1 MEKQKFTGA
10 EYGGIT
16 FSGAVIV
23 YAALS
28 LIFAVICSFTG
39 FSDNGGDVYIYLNYL
54 VSPVAIT
61 IALFVVTKFARQPL
75 RRSLLVKMPP
85 GAAAKWCAVAVLLAF
100 GLLFSLSWLNI
111 GFEKLIRWLGYKPAP
126 SYFPDLSGGRVA
138 LALFVMAVLPAL
150 FEEVLFRGA
159 VLQSIKEETGHLN
172 AVLLCGMCFALYHA
186 SALQTIYQFVCGC
199 AFALLTIRSRS
210 LVPGII
216 AHFLNNAVIIILQAC
231 GLDTSGSLF
240 DWAPLWAAV
249 LVTVLSALSLS
260 AAAALLAADKTPFAK
275 PVKGGVFSFIVTAS
289 VGIVILAVFWISG
302 FFG

>member
-28 LIFAVICSFTG
+28 LIFAVICSSTG

-126 SYFPDLSGGRVA
+126 SYFPDLSGGRAA
-138 LALFVMAVLPAL
+138 LALLVMAVLPAL

-199 AFALLTIRSRS
+199 AFALLAIRSRS
-210 LVPGII
+210 VLPGML
-216 AHFLNNAVIIILQAC
+216 AHFLNNATIIILQAC

-249 LVTVLSALSLS
+249 LVTVLSALSL
-260 AAAALLAADKTPFAK
+260 AGAVAVMAADKTPLKK
-275 PVKGGVFSFIVTAS
+275 PVKGGVFAFFIAAAA
-289 VGIVILAVFWISG
+289 GIVVLAVLWVAG

>member
-10 EYGGIT
+10 QFGGLA
-16 FSGAVIV
+16 FSGTVIV
-23 YAALS
+23 YVVLS
-28 LIFAVICSFTG
+28 FIFSIVSQLTD
-39 FSDNGGDVYIYLNYL
+39 FSESGDSYIYISYI

-61 IALFVVTKFARQPL
+61 IALAALTRFARRPL
-75 RRSLLVKMPP
+75 AGMLPVRMSPP
-85 GAAAKWCAVAVLLAF
+85 SAAKWCAVAVLLAF

-111 GFEKLIRWLGYKPAP
+111 GFERLLRLIGYDASP

-138 LALFVMAVLPAL
+138 LALFVMALLPAL
-150 FEEVLFRGA
+150 FEEALFRG
-159 VLQSIKEETGHLN
+159 VLLQSIKEETGHLN
-172 AVLLCGMCFALYHA
+172 AVLLCGMCFALFHA
-186 SALQTIYQFVCGC
+186 SALQTIYQFACGC
-199 AFALLTIRSRS
+199 AFALLAIRSRS
-210 LVPGII
+210 VLPGML
-216 AHFLNNAVIIILQAC
+216 AHFLNNATIIILQAC

-249 LVTVLSALSLS
+249 LVTVLSVLSLS

>member
-16 FSGAVIV
+16 FSGTVIV
-23 YAALS
+23 YVVLS
-28 LIFAVICSFTG
+28 FIFSIVSQLTD
-39 FSDNGGDVYIYLNYL
+39 FSESGDSYIYIKYI

-61 IALFVVTKFARQPL
+61 IALAALTRFARRPL
-75 RRSLLVKMPP
+75 AGMLPVRMSPP
-85 GAAAKWCAVAVLLAF
+85 GAAKWCAVAVLLAF

-111 GFEKLIRWLGYKPAP
+111 GFERLLRLIGYDAAP

-138 LALFVMAVLPAL
+138 LALLVMAVLPAL

-199 AFALLTIRSRS
+199 AFALLAIRSRS

-231 GLDTSGSLF
+231 GLDTSGSVF

-249 LVTVLSALSLS
+249 LVTVLSVLSLS

-289 VGIVILAVFWISG
+289 VGIVILAVSWISG

>member
-10 EYGGIT
+10 QFGGLA
-16 FSGAVIV
+16 FSGTVIV
-23 YAALS
+23 YVVLS
-28 LIFAVICSFTG
+28 FIFSIVSQLTD
-39 FSDNGGDVYIYLNYL
+39 FSESGDSYIYISYI

-61 IALFVVTKFARQPL
+61 IALAALTRFARRPL
-75 RRSLLVKMPP
+75 AGMLPVRMSPP
-85 GAAAKWCAVAVLLAF
+85 GAAKWCAVAVLLAF

-111 GFEKLIRWLGYKPAP
+111 GFERLLRLIGYDASP

-138 LALFVMAVLPAL
+138 LALFVMALLPAL
-150 FEEVLFRGA
+150 FEEALFRG
-159 VLQSIKEETGHLN
+159 VLLQSIKEETGHLN

-231 GLDTSGSLF
+231 GLDTSGSVF

-249 LVTVLSALSLS
+249 LVTVLSVLSLS

>member
-10 EYGGIT
+10 QFGGLA
-16 FSGAVIV
+16 FSGTVIV
-23 YAALS
+23 YVVLS
-28 LIFAVICSFTG
+28 FIFSIVSQLTD
-39 FSDNGGDVYIYLNYL
+39 FSESGDSYIYISYI

-61 IALFVVTKFARQPL
+61 IALAALTRFARRPL
-75 RRSLLVKMPP
+75 AGMLPVRMSPP
-85 GAAAKWCAVAVLLAF
+85 GAAKWCAVAVLLAF

-111 GFEKLIRWLGYKPAP
+111 GFERLLRLIGYDASP

-138 LALFVMAVLPAL
+138 LALFVMALLPAL
-150 FEEVLFRGA
+150 FEEALFRG
-159 VLQSIKEETGHLN
+159 VLLQSIKEETGHLN
-172 AVLLCGMCFALYHA
+172 AVLLCGMCFALFHA
-186 SALQTIYQFVCGC
+186 SALQTIYQFACGC
-199 AFALLTIRSRS
+199 AFALLAIRSRS
-210 LVPGII
+210 VLPGML
-216 AHFLNNAVIIILQAC
+216 AHFLNNATIIILQAC
-231 GLDTSGSLF
+231 GLDTSGSVF

-249 LVTVLSALSLS
+249 LVTVLSVLSLS

>member
-1 MEKQKFTGA
+1 MEKQKFTGT

-23 YAALS
+23 YAALR

-61 IALFVVTKFARQPL
+61 IALFVVTKFARRPL

-111 GFEKLIRWLGYKPAP
+111 GFERLLRLIGYDASP
-126 SYFPDLSGGRVA
+126 SYFPDLSGGRVT
-138 LALFVMAVLPAL
+138 LALFVMALLPAL
-150 FEEVLFRGA
+150 FEEALFRG
-159 VLQSIKEETGHLN
+159 VLLQSIKEETGHLN
-172 AVLLCGMCFALYHA
+172 AVLLCGMCFALFHA
-186 SALQTIYQFVCGC
+186 SALQTIYQFACGC
-199 AFALLTIRSRS
+199 AFALLAIRSRS
-210 LVPGII
+210 VLPGML
-216 AHFLNNAVIIILQAC
+216 AHFLNNATIIILQAC

-249 LVTVLSALSLS
+249 LVTVLSALSL
-260 AAAALLAADKTPFAK
+260 AGAVAVMAADKTPLKK
-275 PVKGGVFSFIVTAS
+275 PVKGGVFAFFIAAAA
-289 VGIVILAVFWISG
+289 GIVVLAVLWVAG